1 MQLHDR
7 GGRAAVVWRCSHNP
21 TPYSPPSPHTAGVL
35 VVGTA
40 LRHLASL
47 PKFRSMPGVETV
59 PAMVGMC
66 VGWAFGDGCVQLL
79 AELRRDHPSWCE
91 PALYEGGPP
100 DCHTANL
107 LASVL
112 LTLVAA
118 VLIVGIQPWSKNV
131 ELGDGPCVDAAEDL
145 LEEWWGLVAKALAT
159 SVMVLWTFALSD
171 LEMLGLPP
179 GQVGAD
185 AWHEHMRAWRR
196 KRKWWRVHPDAP
208 PTPRPLPPSLATS
221 MRWSRRTC
229 TSTGRWRS
237 L

>member
-1 MQLHDR
+1 MAATHAR
-7 GGRAAVVWRCSHNP
+7 GLSQTDDLSSPASSP
-21 TPYSPPSPHTAGVL
+21 STP
-35 VVGTA
+35 

-131 ELGDGPCVDAAEDL
+131 ELYRLREVN
-145 LEEWWGLVAKALAT
+145 
-159 SVMVLWTFALSD
+159 
-171 LEMLGLPP
+171 
-179 GQVGAD
+179 
-185 AWHEHMRAWRR
+185 
-196 KRKWWRVHPDAP
+196 
-208 PTPRPLPPSLATS
+208 
-221 MRWSRRTC
+221 
-229 TSTGRWRS
+229 GR
-237 L
+237 